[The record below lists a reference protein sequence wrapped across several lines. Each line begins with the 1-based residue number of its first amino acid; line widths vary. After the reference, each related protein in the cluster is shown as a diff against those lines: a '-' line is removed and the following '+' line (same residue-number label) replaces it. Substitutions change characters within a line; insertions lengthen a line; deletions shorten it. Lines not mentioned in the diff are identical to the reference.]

1 MTRTYSLRLH
11 PNLEKQ
17 LLRIPGKDRQ
27 RIAAGIRSL
36 AVEPRPAGCVKLEKN
51 LYRIRQGQYRIIYG
65 IFDQDVV
72 VVICKVAR
80 RSEETYKNI
89 QSLLDMALRV
99 IEDE

>member
-1 MTRTYSLRLH
+1 MTKTYTIRLH
-11 PNLEKQ
+11 PKLEKQ
-17 LLRIPGKDRQ
+17 LLRIPGKDRH
-27 RIAAGIRSL
+27 RIAVSIRSL
-36 AVEPRPAGCVKLEKN
+36 AVEPRPAGSVKLEKN